1 MNEEQFNQTDQ
12 SSDQQE
18 SAYTDHHSTDT
29 SEPKTDS
36 CNTKKVCF
44 FKTHKQAVLLV
55 SCFLLALAGGFG
67 GSMLAD
73 HMQNKDSVVLYES
86 APAKPSDPERNDSV
100 LSVKE
105 VSKQVANSVVE
116 IQTESVATNSFFPQA
131 VQSGAGSGVILSKDG
146 YIVTNHHVINGAD
159 KIVVIT
165 NDGTTYPAKLIG
177 HDAATD
183 LAIVKIEAKDLQPA
197 TLGKSSN
204 LVVGDTAIAVGNPL
218 GKLGGTVTNGI
229 ISALDR
235 EITIDNQ
242 QMHLLQTNAAINPG
256 NSGGGLFNDHGELI
270 GIVNAK
276 SSGEDI
282 EGLGFAIPIDRA
294 KPIIENLISNGYV
307 KGRPSIGVML
317 SMANN
322 PYDQN
327 NSAVFVVDVVEGSAA
342 EKAGIKKG
350 DQILKIDD
358 EAISDV
364 TDIKMIMAE
373 HKAKDTVT
381 IKVLRENETKNIKV
395 VLDEAQPEK

>member
-1 MNEEQFNQTDQ
+1 MDEQVQNNDQ
-12 SSDQQE
+12 SVDQEESKQE
-18 SAYTDHHSTDT
+18 DSMHAESTQTSAPQSNHNIS
-29 SEPKTDS
+29 
-36 CNTKKVCF
+36 F
-44 FKTHKQAVLLV
+44 FKKHKQGTLLA
-55 SCFLLALAGGFG
+55 SCFLIALAGGFA
-67 GSMLAD
+67 GSGIAS
-73 HMQNKDSVVLYES
+73 HMAKKDSVVLYET
-86 APAKPSDPERNDSV
+86 APNKQSSGERKEGI
-100 LSVKE
+100 LTVKE
-105 VSKQVANSVVE
+105 VNEHVAKSVVE
-116 IQTESVATNSFFPQA
+116 IQTESISTNPFFPQA
-131 VQSGAGSGVILSKDG
+131 VQSGAGSGVVLSEDG

-165 NDGTTYPAKLIG
+165 NDGKSHPAKLIG

-183 LAIVKIEAKDLQPA
+183 LAIVKIEEKNLVPA
-197 TLGKSSN
+197 VLGKSN
-204 LVVGDTAIAVGNPL
+204 ALEVGDTAIAIGNPL
-218 GKLGGTVTNGI
+218 GTLGGTVTNGI

-276 SSGEDI
+276 SGGENI

-307 KGRPSIGVML
+307 KGRPSLGVML

-327 NSAVFVVDVVEGSAA
+327 NSVLFVVDVVEGSAA
-342 EKAGIKKG
+342 DKAGMKKG
-350 DQILKIDD
+350 DQILNIDGKSV
-358 EAISDV
+358 SDLSDLKTV
-364 TDIKMIMAE
+364 LNE

-381 IKVLRENETKNIKV
+381 IKVLRENETKEIKV
-395 VLDEAQPEK
+395 VLDEAKEQQE